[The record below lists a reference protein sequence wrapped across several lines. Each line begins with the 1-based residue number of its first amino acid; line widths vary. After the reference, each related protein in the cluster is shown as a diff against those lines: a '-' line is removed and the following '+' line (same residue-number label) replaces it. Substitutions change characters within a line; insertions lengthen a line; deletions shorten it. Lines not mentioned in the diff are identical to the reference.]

1 MALRPSNTRPLR
13 YPPTSR
19 IRLNHRLAA
28 CRHLRAANPM
38 MRLLMDRVGQCTLV
52 PRRGAFAML
61 CDSIISQQLSIAA
74 ATTIFG
80 RLVRLIPEPRPDAD
94 GRLGLHGPVPPRGWI
109 VRTESPVCPRLG
121 PSVSGRSRTAPPIFK
136 AIERRNHCSAHVY
149 QGSRTLDRRLFLIFS
164 LNPRRTAGERSRH
177 SPIHQR

>member
-121 PSVSGRSRTAPPIFK
+121 LAFQDGR
-136 AIERRNHCSAHVY
+136 V
-149 QGSRTLDRRLFLIFS
+149 Q
-164 LNPRRTAGERSRH
+164 PRRFSKQSNEEIIAALTCIKGVGRWTVDCF
-177 SPIHQR
+177 

>member
-121 PSVSGRSRTAPPIFK
+121 LAFQDGRVQP
-136 AIERRNHCSAHVY
+136 RRFSKQSNEEIIAAL
-149 QGSRTLDRRLFLIFS
+149 TLDRRLFLIFS